1 MHDWAPEVVR
11 SSPRPAEAAGV
22 HRQVASAPGPLER
35 GLRVRAERSCPSSR
49 ASGRPGAQCPTGEI
63 IPTRRPPAQGK
74 TMSAEAILRTHV
86 RPLAADV
93 TLLGRCLD
101 ECGACEATCTI
112 CADACLA
119 EDDVR
124 DLVHC
129 IRLCLD
135 CADACA
141 AAVRILG
148 RQTDPHPP
156 TQLNHAGSVSGG
168 VPRVRRRVR
177 TPRAPSRALPPL
189 RGGVP
194 TVRAGVRGAARGA
207 RGTPMRRLSPPAR
220 RPCDAPP
227 RRGTQA
233 RGRSRPAT
241 ATRRSR

>member
-1 MHDWAPEVVR
+1 
-11 SSPRPAEAAGV
+11 
-22 HRQVASAPGPLER
+22 
-35 GLRVRAERSCPSSR
+35 
-49 ASGRPGAQCPTGEI
+49 
-63 IPTRRPPAQGK
+63 
-74 TMSAEAILRTHV
+74 MSAEAILRTHV

-156 TQLNHAGSVSGG
+156 TQLNTLEACLAAC
-168 VPRVRRRVR
+168 
-177 TPRAPSRALPPL
+177 RACADECELHSHHHEHC
-189 RGGVP
+189 
-194 TVRAGVRGAARGA
+194 
-207 RGTPMRRLSPPAR
+207 RLSAEECR
-220 RPCDAPP
+220 RCERACVEL
-227 RRGTQA
+227 
-233 RGRSRPAT
+233 RSVLA
-241 ATRRSR
+241 AH